1 MMYNICVKLTRENR
15 IKWKNLFDGSSIG
28 KEISRFDEM
37 SASLKSYRDRI
48 ENLRFQL
55 VENWCLCKYCQMFNS
70 QNLNYNHWVKELKIY
85 IDGLKYVNLK
95 NGIDKRKPLKMVLV
109 DYFDLND
116 ENMIFRMIRSKFKR
130 EGLFEVEDVKKY
142 NRFCGGLVIGF
153 GIVAEITI
161 FIACA
166 FGGIVTIICTIAIA
180 VEAFI
185 VMKIYNKNEIKMLKK
200 R

>member
-1 MMYNICVKLTRENR
+1 MMYNIHVKLTRENR
-15 IKWKNLFDGSSIG
+15 IKWKNLFDGLSIG

-37 SASLKSYRDRI
+37 SASLKSYRDKI

-55 VENWCLCKYCQMFNS
+55 VENWCLCKYCQMFDS

-85 IDGLKYVNLK
+85 IDVLKYVNLK

-130 EGLFEVEDVKKY
+130 EGLFEIEDVKKVA
-142 NRFCGGLVIGF
+142 NSMANSIQGLIDAIGDD
-153 GIVAEITI
+153 EIDSDEYL
-161 FIACA
+161 
-166 FGGIVTIICTIAIA
+166 V
-180 VEAFI
+180 
-185 VMKIYNKNEIKMLKK
+185 NEFNLI
-200 R
+200 

>member
-1 MMYNICVKLTRENR
+1 M
-15 IKWKNLFDGSSIG
+15 
-28 KEISRFDEM
+28 
-37 SASLKSYRDRI
+37 
-48 ENLRFQL
+48 
-55 VENWCLCKYCQMFNS
+55 
-70 QNLNYNHWVKELKIY
+70 
-85 IDGLKYVNLK
+85 
-95 NGIDKRKPLKMVLV
+95 
-109 DYFDLND
+109 
-116 ENMIFRMIRSKFKR
+116 
-130 EGLFEVEDVKKY
+130 DVIIIV
-142 NRFCGGLVIGF
+142 FVGVMCAMGLVIGF

>member
-1 MMYNICVKLTRENR
+1 MDVIIMVFVGVMCAMAATKILN
-15 IKWKNLFDGSSIG
+15 S
-28 KEISRFDEM
+28 KER
-37 SASLKSYRDRI
+37 
-48 ENLRFQL
+48 
-55 VENWCLCKYCQMFNS
+55 
-70 QNLNYNHWVKELKIY
+70 
-85 IDGLKYVNLK
+85 
-95 NGIDKRKPLKMVLV
+95 
-109 DYFDLND
+109 
-116 ENMIFRMIRSKFKR
+116 NMIFNERPI
-130 EGLFEVEDVKKY
+130 EVEDVKKY